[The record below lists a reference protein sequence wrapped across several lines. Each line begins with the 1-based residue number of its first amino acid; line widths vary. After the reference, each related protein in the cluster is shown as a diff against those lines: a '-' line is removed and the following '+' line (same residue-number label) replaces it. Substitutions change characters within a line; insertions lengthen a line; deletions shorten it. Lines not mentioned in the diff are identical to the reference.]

1 MVVVVAALDV
11 LWLAVIDLL
20 DLAPDFAEGLHEVV
34 EPYLE
39 LSLDVDAA
47 RVQGQTISGALLDA
61 VKFFNMFIH
70 EVMAYLFKAVGL
82 DAQFLGGN
90 KALRQATIN
99 WTCWSFEDI
108 DRLTPHFLSVGKTV
122 CVEWG
127 WVYGNN
133 GLRNVR
139 GFIGPSGIRKSAYEN
154 YSR

>member
-1 MVVVVAALDV
+1 MPG
-11 LWLAVIDLL
+11 IK
-20 DLAPDFAEGLHEVV
+20 
-34 EPYLE
+34 
-39 LSLDVDAA
+39 S
-47 RVQGQTISGALLDA
+47 
-61 VKFFNMFIH
+61 
-70 EVMAYLFKAVGL
+70 L

-139 GFIGPSGIRKSAYEN
+139 GFISSNGIRKSAYEN
-154 YSR
+154 HRGVINRAKGDIDMVVGIVKNFEFTTRSDGGFDCTTTITSVGTDFIKKVTPPKGSTNMTVRIGAKKGEAAEDLKKKL